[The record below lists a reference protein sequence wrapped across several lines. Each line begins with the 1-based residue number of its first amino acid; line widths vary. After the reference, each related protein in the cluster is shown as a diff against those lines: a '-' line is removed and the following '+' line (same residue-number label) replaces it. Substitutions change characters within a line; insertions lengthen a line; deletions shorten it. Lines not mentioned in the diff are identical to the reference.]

1 MDAQGDRAGDNFVQ
15 RYRNRFVQ
23 QWFSCGPGS
32 WDTLLVSSTEI
43 QRCKIL
49 LESASRKT
57 ADDKHGAKDLAWAN
71 HVKQCTLHPDTNEPI
86 PFPFRMSAHV
96 PMNTVLLVGMLSAV
110 TRSQHFLWQTL
121 NQTFNAFQFY
131 SNRNKSN
138 NVSTETLAV
147 ATIAAVGGATASVF
161 VMDNWLKK
169 LRARNKSTLMLSI
182 LMPLV
187 CAGAAKPFQISIM
200 RADELRSGVH
210 VYNKDQDVCFGRS
223 VVAGQSAVALTIFTR
238 VLYLVQP
245 MVFPP
250 LLYHVLS
257 KKKLFQTPR
266 GSVALNALNV
276 IFIGLCSAVATPM
289 CIAMFDQQSSIS
301 LGYLEDDVQTKAR
314 KFYGEDGSEGARL
327 YFNKGL

>member
-1 MDAQGDRAGDNFVQ
+1 MDAEGDRAGDNFVQ

-32 WDTLLVSSTEI
+32 WDTLLVSSAEI

-110 TRSQHFLWQTL
+110 TRNQHFLWQTL

-138 NVSTETLAV
+138 HVSTETLAV

-223 VVAGQSAVALTIFTR
+223 VVAGQTAVALTIFTR

-289 CIAMFDQQSSIS
+289 CIALFDQQSSIS
-301 LGYLEDDVQTKAR
+301 LGYLEDDVQAKAR
-314 KFYGEDGSEGARL
+314 KFYGEDDNEGARL